1 MNYDDKKYYKNSPN
15 NIINNNLTTSIL
27 QKHNATEFHSSLP
40 EYKPTPL
47 IQLTNLSEKYNVGN
61 IYVKD
66 ESPRFGLNAFKALGA
81 SYAIHQFLE
90 EEPTLETFCTATD
103 GNHGRAVAWSA
114 KKFGKKSV
122 VYVPKDTTAIR
133 IKAIENEGAKVVQID
148 GNYDE
153 ACQQAENNAKANNWT
168 LIQDTAWEGY
178 IEIPALIM
186 SGYLTIFKEIEESL
200 HSVLEQNLDIVF
212 LQAGVGSM
220 AAAGVYYYLN
230 KYGSQRPN
238 IVIVEPEEADG
249 ILHSFQNNKLLTSK
263 GNSKTIMAGLNCA
276 TPSLGAWDL
285 LKNGTDYSLKIK
297 DKYAKQA
304 VRELYF
310 PIGSDRRIIS
320 GESGAAGFA
329 GFIALMNESELKIIR
344 DTLKIGK
351 NTNLLFISTEGDTD
365 KQVFGQIVNDNNYTQ
380 HNSNSAHPN
389 GNH

>member
-1 MNYDDKKYYKNSPN
+1 MKSDDKKYYKNSPN
-15 NIINNNLTTSIL
+15 NIINNDLTTSIL
-27 QKHNATEFHSSLP
+27 QKYNATEFHSSLP

-66 ESPRFGLNAFKALGA
+66 ESPRFGLNSFKALGA

-90 EEPTLETFCTATD
+90 EKPTLETFCTATD

-114 KKFGKKSV
+114 KKFGKKSIV
-122 VYVPKDTTAIR
+122 FVPKDTTAKR
-133 IKAIENEGAKVVQID
+133 IEAIEKEGAKVVQVN

-153 ACQQAENNAKANNWT
+153 ACQHAENKAKANNWT

-178 IEIPALIM
+178 TEIPALIM
-186 SGYLTIFKEIEESL
+186 SGYLTMFKEIEESL
-200 HSVLEQNLDIVF
+200 HSILEPKIDTVF

-220 AAAGVYYYLN
+220 AAAGE
-230 KYGSQRPN
+230 RPN

-249 ILHSFQNNKLLTSK
+249 ILHSLQNNRLLTSK
-263 GNSKTIMAGLNCA
+263 GNSKTIMAGLNCT

-304 VRELYF
+304 IRELYF
-310 PIGSDRRIIS
+310 PIGFDRRIIS
-320 GESGAAGFA
+320 GESGAAGYA
-329 GFIALMNESELKIIR
+329 GFIALMNESELKTIK

-365 KQVFGQIVNDNNYTQ
+365 KQVFGQIVIDNNYTQ
-380 HNSNSAHPN
+380 R
-389 GNH
+389 